1 MGEAKSV
8 RIQRLLPSANTTPR
22 WADLL
27 IPASLIVAWFLV
39 IVGIAPYLPLQMA
52 SWLTFVALLITPG
65 YLLADLITWRMDI
78 DWVERLAL
86 AFPLGVAILA
96 VPGIASLLL
105 HATITELTT
114 AWKISTALLLF
125 VWLLHLIWVRTLNRL
140 FVLRARQAPRTP
152 WALDEIIM
160 LIVLAVAF
168 VAVIPTLS
176 LYKIDGD
183 AYAVNSFA
191 ADALAGL
198 PLNATEPLFGTGL
211 GTIVR
216 MVLNQTLPMFY
227 LWSHLAGIDPITH
240 TAAASRAMIA
250 LWAIMASYTLGKSA
264 GGGSRRFG
272 LLTASIQF
280 LIYLAA
286 PFVRGDNVSLFFFER
301 VNADKFMVPVTM
313 LPVVFAFSIRYVRSG
328 RFEAWLAA
336 AVATFAVSTIHPLVA
351 AMLALSVGAFS
362 GLHLLLDVRGR
373 LVRKKRRS
381 SGPFGNVWLK
391 LGFRGRTAWKR
402 SLALWGLVAIVMAP
416 SYPSS
421 FDGWPIGHKMVP
433 ILPFIRV
440 QSLDLYGPLPD
451 VAQLEASQAN
461 TPASPFLIWRF
472 AVNMNRQRLI
482 LFDLNRYISDPS
494 IILEPPYLLALLLL
508 PLLLW
513 RIRSDVAAQF
523 AVSTALAILFVMFNP
538 VLTPLIGSLV
548 MPWILWRF
556 VWVLPYALI
565 IALAAQRLVTWA
577 TAEVAHRVRIPKE
590 TKHLLTAYVPL
601 GVILIVTLFLSP
613 GIVRNI
619 QNLNDRSASS
629 YFFPTPERILTYLKE
644 TTAHSDPV
652 TVLADQD
659 LSVTIPAYVA
669 NANIVAHRAPTTSE
683 VFPADQQDVALQRLI
698 DQDTF
703 YRTPYLTVDS
713 VDILGRYD
721 VRYVV
726 TSSGSDVDMQLRLA
740 PQWFEWLMDDQ
751 SFSLYAVNHAPI
763 ITSSVLGNNALVERQ
778 WEAAER
784 FYQVALEEN
793 PGDSRG

>member
-1 MGEAKSV
+1 V
-8 RIQRLLPSANTTPR
+8 
-22 WADLL
+22 
-27 IPASLIVAWFLV
+27 
-39 IVGIAPYLPLQMA
+39 
-52 SWLTFVALLITPG
+52 
-65 YLLADLITWRMDI
+65 
-78 DWVERLAL
+78 
-86 AFPLGVAILA
+86 
-96 VPGIASLLL
+96 
-105 HATITELTT
+105 
-114 AWKISTALLLF
+114 
-125 VWLLHLIWVRTLNRL
+125 
-140 FVLRARQAPRTP
+140 
-152 WALDEIIM
+152 
-160 LIVLAVAF
+160 
-168 VAVIPTLS
+168 
-176 LYKIDGD
+176 
-183 AYAVNSFA
+183 
-191 ADALAGL
+191 
-198 PLNATEPLFGTGL
+198 
-211 GTIVR
+211 
-216 MVLNQTLPMFY
+216 
-227 LWSHLAGIDPITH
+227 
-240 TAAASRAMIA
+240 
-250 LWAIMASYTLGKSA
+250 
-264 GGGSRRFG
+264 
-272 LLTASIQF
+272 
-280 LIYLAA
+280 
-286 PFVRGDNVSLFFFER
+286 
-301 VNADKFMVPVTM
+301 
-313 LPVVFAFSIRYVRSG
+313 
-328 RFEAWLAA
+328 
-336 AVATFAVSTIHPLVA
+336 
-351 AMLALSVGAFS
+351 
-362 GLHLLLDVRGR
+362 
-373 LVRKKRRS
+373 
-381 SGPFGNVWLK
+381 
-391 LGFRGRTAWKR
+391 
-402 SLALWGLVAIVMAP
+402 LVAIVMFLPFVQLFMASGEDSLAP

-726 TSSGSDVDMQLRLA
+726 TSSGSDVDTQLRLA

-793 PGDSRG
+793 PGDWLALVGLAEVAHAQGRFDEALARLGQIAAEVDLPILHYRLGLLYAERGLIQESIAELDQAQRAAPRVTRFHVALGDACLSDGQEPCTAAQFEAAVANESWPDDASRLIAQADLWRRRGRTDQALPLYEQAVGLRPSEYNQFVLASAYREAGQFDRAEALVRALRARNPFSAEVASAAAAMMAAQNKVNLAAAMYRYTLWLQNIVAREDTDTRLALAQLLLEANRLDQAQREVERVLTLSPYNAFAYRLVGDLYYRQGHFEESISAYQRAFQLDPTQIDVYVALSSQLRRHGGRPAGILDLLQTASTINPDEATLLVALGDQTQLVGDLDAAIDAYQSALNTLDPYTLTPNCVHDPLARLAHSPTRAWPGPMKIWASWNRR